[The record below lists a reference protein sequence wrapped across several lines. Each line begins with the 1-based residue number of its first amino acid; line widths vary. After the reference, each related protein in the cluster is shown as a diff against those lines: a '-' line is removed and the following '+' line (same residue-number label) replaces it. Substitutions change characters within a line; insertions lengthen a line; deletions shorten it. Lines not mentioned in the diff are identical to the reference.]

1 MAVQYNNRLRV
12 RIVMVLPASCPH
24 HVVVTMGNCRHK
36 NQSPRHSPGLEVE
49 AVVTM
54 DKCIKAK

>member
-1 MAVQYNNRLRV
+1 MAVQYNNRMRV
-12 RIVMVLPASCPH
+12 RILMVLPVSFPH
-24 HVVVTMGNCRHK
+24 HGELPTQ
-36 NQSPRHSPGLEVE
+36 NQSPRHSPGLGVG